1 MVDGHNYFSIC
12 WIFLMKC
19 CYLGLCL
26 ISVLLISGCGLLMKN
41 RQINHHGVV
50 TNDFD
55 LPVITYPS
63 LDADSKKLMVLFSGD
78 GGWLDFEDQLSTGFA
93 AAGFETIGFNSRTYF
108 WNARTPQQTADDIV
122 LLINKYAALYQTNR
136 IYLCGYSFGADVVP
150 FIYNRLPVAIKNKV
164 VALELLSP
172 FASSDF
178 MVHTTDL
185 MNLGGDD
192 KPYKVQPEIEPIR
205 IPVFC
210 FYGENETSKPM
221 QAVRKRNFTLKLV
234 PGDHHY
240 EPAGYKDIF
249 AVLQGLRRN
258 ILFKNYRL

>member
-1 MVDGHNYFSIC
+1 
-12 WIFLMKC
+12 MKR
-19 CYLGLCL
+19 YYTGLCL
-26 ISVLLISGCGLLMKN
+26 IFFFLLSGCGLLVKN
-41 RQINHHGVV
+41 RQTNHHGVV

-63 LDADSKKLMVLFSGD
+63 VDPASKKLMIFFSGD

-108 WNARTPQQTADDIV
+108 WTPRTPQQTADDIV
-122 LLINKYAALYQTNR
+122 LLINKYGSLYQTNR

-150 FIYNRLPVAIKNKV
+150 FIYNRLPAATKNKV

-185 MNLGGDD
+185 LNLGGDD
-192 KPYKVQPEIEPIR
+192 KAYKVQPEIEEVR
-205 IPVFC
+205 IPIFC
-210 FYGENETSKPM
+210 FYGENESSRPM
-221 QAVRKRNFTLKLV
+221 EIVRKRNFTLKLLA
-234 PGDHHY
+234 GDHHY
-240 EPAGYKDIF
+240 EPSGYKEIF
-249 AVLQGLRRN
+249 TVLQGLRRN